1 MHRLLQRQLKRYLGD
16 IDPNSHQ
23 WQNLQWQ
30 NFLNAVDDA
39 YCQYENDH
47 YMIERSLELSSE
59 ELLQTNN
66 QLRDL
71 LKTVEAQVTQRTAEL
86 TEANIELERT
96 LIDLKKAQTNL
107 IQAEKMSSLGQLV
120 AGIAHEINNPVNF
133 IHGNLAYLRR
143 YMNDLMALIEVSLE
157 YQPKLTEIMADKLD
171 EEVDLEF
178 VQTDLPKLIKS
189 MEVGTNR
196 IRDIVLS
203 LRNFSH
209 MDQADLKLINIH
221 QGLDDTLLILAHR
234 LKLKSNGCEIKIIK
248 EYSDLPLINCY
259 GGQLN
264 QVFINILAN
273 SIDAIEESI
282 QQTEALHPSCPRNQP
297 FIKIKTELIDP
308 DWIAIKISDNGFG
321 IPESIQ
327 AQIFDP
333 FFTTKPVGKGTGMG
347 MAISYQII
355 VERHQGDL
363 QFTSILGQGT
373 EFLIKIPVNCAKS
386 K

>member
-363 QFTSILGQGT
+363 QFTSIPRQGT

-386 K
+386 N